1 MLDFF
6 GVRLRVHH
14 AKCEALGENPFAAVR
29 YFKKMD
35 LQKLARWMLTI

>member
-6 GVRLRVHH
+6 GVRLRVYYV
-14 AKCEALGENPFAAVR
+14 KCEVFGENLFVVVR

-35 LQKLARWMLTI
+35 L